1 VEGMTMT
8 RKAPSYSDQADKAR
22 RAFLRGTTHTS
33 PHAAI
38 QAGART
44 EEQWAACLDGF
55 RARYFASNGL
65 KARKAVRSRHPMQG
79 SA

>member
-1 VEGMTMT
+1 MP
-8 RKAPSYSDQADKAR
+8 RKRQPPSYIDQADKAR

-38 QAGART
+38 EAGART
-44 EEQWAACLDGF
+44 EEQWAAALDGF

-65 KARKAVRSRHPMQG
+65 KARKSVRSRHPMREG
-79 SA
+79 KSA

>member
-1 VEGMTMT
+1 MP
-8 RKAPSYSDQADKAR
+8 RKRQPPSYADQADKAR
-22 RAFLRGTTHTS
+22 RAFLRGTAHTS

-44 EEQWAACLDGF
+44 EEQWAAYLDGF

-65 KARKAVRSRHPMQG
+65 KARKAVRSRHPMRDSG